1 MTQYKATSPIGR
13 FAIGDIVSDFSD
25 RQIAIYINQG
35 LIKKVES
42 DAVGTANTSGAIKAS
57 TATTAGEINQTVDKD
72 KNTDGK

>member
-1 MTQYKATSPIGR
+1 MTQYKAISPIGR

-35 LIKKVES
+35 LIKKVKSNDVSTVTAS
-42 DAVGTANTSGAIKAS
+42 DDTKTS
-57 TATTAGEINQTVDKD
+57 TATTADQVNQTVDKD

>member
-42 DAVGTANTSGAIKAS
+42 NAVSTASTNDATKAS
-57 TATTAGEINQTVDKD
+57 TATTTDQVDQTADKD

>member
-35 LIKKVES
+35 LIKKVAS
-42 DAVGTANTSGAIKAS
+42 TNDATKAS
-57 TATTAGEINQTVDKD
+57 TATTTDQVDQTADKD

>member
-42 DAVGTANTSGAIKAS
+42 DAVSTASDSDATKAS
-57 TATTAGEINQTVDKD
+57 TATTTDQVDQTADKD

>member
-35 LIKKVES
+35 LIKKVKPETEVIVT
-42 DAVGTANTSGAIKAS
+42 DDDTKTSSVISNK
-57 TATTAGEINQTVDKD
+57 TDKD